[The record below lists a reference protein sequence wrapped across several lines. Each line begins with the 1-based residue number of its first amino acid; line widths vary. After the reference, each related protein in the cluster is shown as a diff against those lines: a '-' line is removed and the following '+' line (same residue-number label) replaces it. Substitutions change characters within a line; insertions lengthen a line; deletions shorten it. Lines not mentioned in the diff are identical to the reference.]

1 MPEIK
6 FTQEDLLERT
16 QLSPGW
22 RTLICKSTEEGPGKQ
37 DPSSITYPCVFIVD
51 GGPEN
56 GVPIRHWFSEK
67 AMGRM
72 VDYIKCFT
80 GGKIEVGKVY
90 DLAQTVGLR
99 VEGYCQYDLGQGYNV
114 IKDWRPASKSATANK
129 AGNGEKK

>member
-16 QLSPGW
+16 QLAPAW
-22 RTLICKSTEEGPGKQ
+22 RTLICKSVEEGPGKQ
-37 DPSSITYPCVFIVD
+37 DPTSITYPCVFVVD
-51 GGPEN
+51 SGTDI

-90 DLAQTVGLR
+90 ELGQTIGQR
-99 VEGYCQYDLGQGYNV
+99 VEGYCQYDLAQGYNV
-114 IKDWRPASKSATANK
+114 IKDWRPVQKGAAQG
-129 AGNGEKK
+129 GNGKTK